1 MPSKSSK
8 SSKNPSYDL
17 KAADRKRDWVVKGGL
32 TALVIVFAVALV
44 AYIVMNGKPKADPHQ
59 VKAVQLAASNVVTK
73 PGTKDPKVTLTI
85 YEDFLCPICGVF
97 EKTYGP
103 TIAKLV
109 DNGDIAVEYNIVS
122 IIGRGDVKSYS
133 TRAGAM
139 AYCVAD
145 ENKDAFRRF
154 HGALYANQP
163 EETATS
169 FPDNAKLL
177 EYARQSGV
185 PVGPND
191 PLTKC
196 VDNSVYSEMVN
207 NMARNAQIQGTPTI
221 KINGADTSLV
231 PNGDP
236 NSLIEK
242 IKAIAPDLPNLTAV
256 PAAPAPGAPAPGA
269 PAPQPAPAPHP

>member
-8 SSKNPSYDL
+8 SSKNASYDL

-32 TALVIVFAVALV
+32 TALVIIFAVVLV
-44 AYIVMNGKPKADPHQ
+44 AYIVMNGKPKADPHKVQ
-59 VKAVQLAASNVVTK
+59 AVQIAASNVVTN

-85 YEDFLCPICGVF
+85 YEDFLCPVCGVF

-103 TIAKLV
+103 TIAKLI
-109 DNGDIAVEYNIVS
+109 DNGDIAVDYNIVS
-122 IIGRGDVKSYS
+122 IIGRGDPKSYS

-145 ENKDAFRRF
+145 EDKAAFRRF
-154 HGALYANQP
+154 HEALYKNQP
-163 EETATS
+163 EETAAS

-185 PVGPND
+185 AVGPND
-191 PLTKC
+191 PLSKC
-196 VDNSVYSEMVN
+196 VENGVYTEMVN
-207 NMARNAQIQGTPTI
+207 NMARNAEIQGTPTI
-221 KINGADTSLV
+221 KINGTETSLV

-242 IKAIAPDLPNLTAV
+242 IKAIAPDLPSL
-256 PAAPAPGAPAPGA
+256 PAAPAAPAAPAPGA